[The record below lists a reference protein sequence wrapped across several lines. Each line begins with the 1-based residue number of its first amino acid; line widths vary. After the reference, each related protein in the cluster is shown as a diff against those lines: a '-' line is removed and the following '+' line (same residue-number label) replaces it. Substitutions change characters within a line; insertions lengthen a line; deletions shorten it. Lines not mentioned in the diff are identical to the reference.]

1 LPAEDAGNMLFMYRR
16 ENVLPVDLEKQVK
29 SDNTTGL
36 KTNNALFITCRTLN
50 EAIVFYCNLFFI
62 I

>member
-16 ENVLPVDLEKQVK
+16 KNVPPVDLEKQVK

-36 KTNNALFITCRTLN
+36 KTNNAFFITYKTLN
-50 EAIVFYCNLFFI
+50 EAIVFYYNIFFMI
-62 I
+62 